1 MKENENLNSDIDLNA
16 IHRCIKGDVDAFE
29 EIVLRYQKKMFNMAY
44 RMIGDYHEAAEV
56 VQDAFVSAYKN
67 LKGFRG
73 ASKFS
78 TWLVTIVMNLSRNRI
93 KQRKTRSAR
102 ERYSLDDPVHIDNGA
117 VTIEY
122 ASPDASVLE
131 RLETHEVQQSVQ
143 KCVNRLETE
152 FREVLVLRDIQGF
165 SYGEIGSLLHIAE
178 GTVKSRIHRARESVK
193 NCLKNLIGELS

>member
-16 IHRCIKGDVDAFE
+16 VHRCIKGDVDAFE

-93 KQRKTRSAR
+93 KQMKTRSAR
-102 ERYSLDDPVHIDNGA
+102 ERYSLDDSVHTDNGA